1 MQQTLAK
8 VKNIE
13 KFIQKYGEDVVI
25 SQTIDKM
32 LDYKVQKYDEDIKR
46 LDREL
51 KRFERKY
58 KKDSSV
64 FLNEFKKGKLGDKMD
79 FIEWASL
86 YQMHNRLI
94 SKKAELEGIK

>member
-25 SQTIDKM
+25 SQTIVKM
-32 LDYKVQKYDEDIKR
+32 LEYKIQKYDEDIKR
-46 LDREL
+46 LNKEL

-58 KKDSSV
+58 KKKSSV
-64 FLNEFKKGKLGDKMD
+64 FFDEFDKGRLGDDMD
-79 FIEWASL
+79 YIEWASL
-86 YQMHNRLI
+86 YQMRNRLAE
-94 SKKAELEGIK
+94 KKAELEEIK

>member
-25 SQTIDKM
+25 SQTIAKM
-32 LDYKVQKYDEDIKR
+32 LEYKIQKYGEDIKR
-46 LDREL
+46 LGKEL

-58 KKDSSV
+58 KKESSI
-64 FLNEFKKGKLGDKMD
+64 FFDEFNNGRLGDDMD
-79 FIEWASL
+79 YIEWASL
-86 YQMHNRLI
+86 YQMYRRLVE
-94 SKKAELEGIK
+94 KKAKLGEIE